1 MAPSGGIISVRK
13 KQWKVAFVSL
23 LLERRNSKIVIGKDK
38 SSTSDVRN
46 FFREQLID
54 LEYLQLVFRTR
65 RQISFLII
73 SKFE

>member
-46 FFREQLID
+46 FFRE
-54 LEYLQLVFRTR
+54 
-65 RQISFLII
+65 
-73 SKFE
+73 